1 MLGCIQ
7 PMSSPMMN
15 MMLGFCCAAAGPAAT
30 ATPAVSTMSA
40 ATTFRRYFMPRL
52 LPGARLRGRSLHLL
66 HRCVCRVHA
75 ISRVLAQNVGGSGA
89 RTIRGITEA
98 LRRIPD
104 TSSTPPARP
113 ASRDVSLATQD
124 CLHRGHQLVA
134 GAVLGDEAEGAGGLA
149 PFYQLRI
156 VVDGDEDDPHIRLL
170 GDEGRRR
177 RNAVELG
184 HHDVGDDHVGMGS
197 LCGTE
202 EGLSVG
208 DDGNHVEFRCEQ
220 TS

>member
-15 MMLGFCCAAAGPAAT
+15 MMLGFFCAAAGPVTT
-30 ATPAVSTMSA
+30 ATFAVSAMSA
-40 ATTFRRYFMPRL
+40 ATTFRRYFMPCL
-52 LPGARLRGRSLHLL
+52 LPGVRLRGRSLHLL

-104 TSSTPPARP
+104 MSSTPPARP

-149 PFYQLRI
+149 PFHQLRS
-156 VVDGDEDDPHIRLL
+156 VRSRAGDRAH
-170 GDEGRRR
+170 GRVRGER
-177 RNAVELG
+177 G
-184 HHDVGDDHVGMGS
+184 
-197 LCGTE
+197 
-202 EGLSVG
+202 
-208 DDGNHVEFRCEQ
+208 
-220 TS
+220 